1 MYLEKLEVHGFKSFA
16 NKNKLIFSGLVD
28 GQKRGLT
35 AIVGPN
41 GSGKSNVA
49 DSIRWALG
57 EQSLKTLRGKKS
69 EDVIFSGSD
78 KKNQLGMAE
87 VSLYLNNTESN
98 VPIKKLEEGA
108 EENELDQIIK
118 SCPEIVIT
126 RRVYRSGESE
136 YLLNGSRVRLS
147 DIQMLLVKASF
158 GQKTYSVI
166 GQGMVENFLNGSTAE
181 RKDFFDEATGV
192 KQFQIKRDSSLNKL
206 EASYE
211 NLQQVDMLLT
221 EIKPRLKSLTRQIDK
236 LKKRSEIETDL
247 KVNQFNYYHVIWHE
261 INKKLETA
269 NNKFLELEKIKQDR
283 EKKLTKL
290 NEELNKIRSTD
301 NYQEINELQ
310 PQVRDLENQKNQ
322 QLKQLAKLQAEME
335 VQLEAQGQFDVSWL
349 NNKSE
354 ELKIELEKIENEI
367 NSSEKNNFNEVED
380 NFRDEL
386 KNLDQEI
393 DKNYQK
399 RKLIFAQEEE
409 KNHFL
414 KQITKL
420 DAVLE
425 ANLEAQGQFDV
436 SWLNNKNEELVLMLK
451 NNNSEIDELRLQ
463 NNRATE
469 EELRKNL
476 EATRNKIESL
486 NQELNRIK
494 NELKKSSPKENSRE
508 EISKV
513 IEHFIKRLDDLKNE
527 TDLQKIKSE
536 IEEAK
541 KEFQIKI
548 KIFIDGENAD
558 QIQRI
563 KDIQDE
569 LMVLTD
575 ERQNINNQ
583 LNEERLRLSSISERL
598 RLLEDKERQTNREIS
613 DIKEKLA
620 KAQVKFDATAIEN
633 EKQAINKKIAVLDK
647 EIDALKQEEN
657 SQQLQEKKQTIV
669 NKINDCRLKSAS
681 LQERSRLLNDKRNQ
695 LTQEVSSIKVKLE
708 KSQIKFDASSIEK
721 EKSIINNRISEL
733 DKEIKELSAK
743 LETINIA
750 KEKEKSQMF
759 DCQKDINSIQ
769 QEINLI
775 SEEINNL
782 KVEATRQETKLEDLE
797 TTIRNNELN
806 ISEIINHELKE
817 IMIETERWN
826 KKINEAKNQLEQIGS
841 IDPETEKEYNETKER
856 FDFLSNQTN
865 DLNQA
870 IKSLEEI
877 IYELDVNIKNKFDQE
892 FKIISEKFND
902 YFKIL
907 FNGGAARIF
916 KVLLEDA
923 EKEEN
928 KNSDNLKN
936 DGPLNTNPNAVPL
949 SEEKSVLDEK
959 LKKIKFL
966 KKHNSIGL
974 AGIEIQATPPG
985 KKIQAVSMLS
995 GGERALTAIA
1005 LICAIISAN
1014 PSPFVVL
1021 DEVDAALDESNSER
1035 LAKILD
1041 DLSDKTQFIVIT
1053 HNRASMR
1060 RASILYGVT
1069 MESDGISKL
1078 LSIKF
1083 EDFKK

>member
-16 NKNKLIFSGLVD
+16 NKNKLIFSGIVD
-28 GQKRGLT
+28 GEKRGLT

-87 VSLYLNNTESN
+87 VSLFLNNSESKRP
-98 VPIKKLEEGA
+98 VKLLGEG
-108 EENELDQIIK
+108 EVENELDQIIK
-118 SCPEIVIT
+118 TCNEIVIT

-166 GQGMVENFLNGSTAE
+166 GQGMVENFLNGSTAD

-211 NLQQVDMLLT
+211 NLQQVDMLLS
-221 EIKPRLKSLTRQIDK
+221 EIKPRLKSLTRQVEK
-236 LKKRSEIETDL
+236 LKKRSEIEIDL
-247 KVNQFNYYHVIWHE
+247 KTNQFNYYHVTWHE

-269 NNKFLELEKIKQDR
+269 NNKFLELEKVKQDR

-290 NEELNKIRSTD
+290 NEELNKIRNAD
-301 NYQEINELQ
+301 NFQEINELQ
-310 PQVRDLENQKNQ
+310 PQIRDLENQKNQ
-322 QLKQLAKLQAEME
+322 QLKQLAKLQAELE

-354 ELKIELEKIENEI
+354 ELKNELEKIESEI
-367 NSSEKNNFNEVED
+367 NSSEKNNYNQVED
-380 NFRDEL
+380 SLREELRD
-386 KNLDQEI
+386 LDQDI
-393 DKNYQK
+393 DKNYQR
-399 RKLIFAQEEE
+399 RKQIATQEEE
-409 KNHFL
+409 KNHYL

-451 NNNSEIDELRLQ
+451 NNTLEIEELRLQ
-463 NNRATE
+463 NNRETE
-469 EELRKNL
+469 NELRKKL
-476 EATRNKIESL
+476 EITRAKIESL

-494 NELKKSSPKENSRE
+494 NDLKKSNPKENSKE
-508 EISKV
+508 EISRV
-513 IEHFIKRLDDLKNE
+513 IEQFIKRLDDLKNE
-527 TDLQKIKSE
+527 TDLGKIKAE
-536 IEEAK
+536 IEIAK
-541 KEFQIKI
+541 KEFQTKI
-548 KIFIDGENAD
+548 KIFIDGENAE

-598 RLLEDKERQTNREIS
+598 RLLEDKERQTNREIT

-633 EKQAINKKIAVLDK
+633 EKQAINKKINVLDK
-647 EIDALKQEEN
+647 EIDALKQEEK
-657 SQQLQEKKQTIV
+657 SRELQEKRQAIV
-669 NKINDCRLKSAS
+669 NKINDSRLKSAS
-681 LQERSRLLNDKRNQ
+681 LQERARLLNDKRNQ
-695 LTQEVSSIKVKLE
+695 LSSEVENIKIKLE

-721 EKSIINNRISEL
+721 EKTIINQNIQNLNSEIQSLNQKL
-733 DKEIKELSAK
+733 DEV
-743 LETINIA
+743 NVA

-759 DCQKDINSIQ
+759 ECQKNINSIQ
-769 QEINLI
+769 QEINLL
-775 SEEINNL
+775 SDEINNL

-797 TTIRNNELN
+797 QTIRTNELN
-806 ISEIINHELKE
+806 ISEIINHKLKE
-817 IMIETERWN
+817 AIIETERWN

-856 FDFLSNQTN
+856 YDFLSKQTA
-865 DLNQA
+865 DLNEA

-877 IYELDVNIKNKFDQE
+877 IYELDLNIKNRFDQE

-907 FNGGAARIF
+907 FNGGSARIF
-916 KVLLEDA
+916 KVMLEEA

-928 KNSDNLKN
+928 KNAEALQNGTAAISNQNIL
-936 DGPLNTNPNAVPL
+936 TN
-949 SEEKSVLDEK
+949 SEEKGILDEK

-966 KKHNSIGL
+966 KKHNAIGL

-1069 MESDGISKL
+1069 MESDGVSKL

-1083 EDFKK
+1083 EDLKK

>member
-87 VSLYLNNTESN
+87 VSLFLNNSESK
-98 VPIKKLEEGA
+98 VTLKKLEEG
-108 EENELDQIIK
+108 EVENELDQIIK
-118 SCPEIVIT
+118 NCAEIVIT
-126 RRVYRSGESE
+126 RRVYRNGESE

-147 DIQMLLVKASF
+147 DIQMLLIKASF

-206 EASYE
+206 EASYG

-221 EIKPRLKSLTRQIDK
+221 EIKPRLKSLTRQVEK

-269 NNKFLELEKIKQDR
+269 NLKFLELEKVKLDR
-283 EKKLTKL
+283 EKKLNKL
-290 NEELNKIRSTD
+290 NDELNKIRNAD
-301 NYQEINELQ
+301 NFQEINELQ
-310 PQVRDLENQKNQ
+310 PQIKDLENQKNQ
-322 QLKQLAKLQAEME
+322 QLKQLAKLQAELE

-354 ELKIELEKIENEI
+354 ELKNDLEKIENEI
-367 NSSEKNNFNEVED
+367 NSSEKNNYKQLED
-380 NFRDEL
+380 SLRDEL
-386 KNLDQEI
+386 KIVDTDI
-393 DKNYQK
+393 DKNYIR
-399 RKLIFAQEEE
+399 RKQIATQEEE
-409 KNHFL
+409 KNYFL

-436 SWLNNKNEELVLMLK
+436 SWLNNKYEELSLMLK
-451 NNNSEIDELRLQ
+451 NNSSEIEELRLQ
-463 NNRATE
+463 NNRDLET
-469 EELRKNL
+469 ELRRKL
-476 EATRNKIESL
+476 DLVRNKIEEL
-486 NQELNRIK
+486 NQELNKIK
-494 NELKKSSPKENSRE
+494 NNLKKSSPKENSSE

-513 IEHFIKRLDDLKNE
+513 IEEFLKKLDDLKNE
-527 TDLQKIKSE
+527 TDLNKIKAV
-536 IEEAK
+536 IQLAK
-541 KEFQIKI
+541 NDFKIKI
-548 KIFIDGENAD
+548 KIFIDGENSE
-558 QIQRI
+558 QINRI
-563 KDIQDE
+563 KEIQDE
-569 LMVLTD
+569 LMALTD

-598 RLLEDKERQTNREIS
+598 RLLEDKERQTNREIT

-620 KAQVKFDATAIEN
+620 KAQVKFDATSIEN
-633 EKQAINKKIAVLDK
+633 EKQAINKKIVALDK
-647 EIDALKQEEN
+647 ELESLKHEEK
-657 SQQLQEKKQTIV
+657 SRELQEKRQEIV
-669 NKINDCRLKSAS
+669 SKINDSRLKSSA
-681 LQERSRLLNDKRNQ
+681 LQERARLLNDRRNQ
-695 LTQEVSSIKVKLE
+695 LSSEVQNIKIKLE
-708 KSQIKFDASSIEK
+708 KSQVKFDASGIER
-721 EKSIINNRISEL
+721 EKTVINTKLNGLNNEL
-733 DKEIKELSAK
+733 KNLNEK
-743 LETINIA
+743 LDGINIA
-750 KEKEKSQMF
+750 KESEKSQMF
-759 DCQKDINSIQ
+759 DCQKDINVIQ
-769 QEINLI
+769 QEINLL

-782 KVEATRQETKLEDLE
+782 RVEATRQETKLEDLE
-797 TTIRNNELN
+797 ATIRNNELN
-806 ISEIINHELKE
+806 IQEIINHQLKE
-817 IMIETERWN
+817 SVIETERWN
-826 KKINEAKNQLEQIGS
+826 RKINEAKNQLEQIGS

-856 FDFLSNQTN
+856 FDFLSNQTA

-877 IYELDVNIKNKFDQE
+877 IYELDLNIKNRFDQE

-916 KVLLEDA
+916 KVMLEDA

-928 KNSDNLKN
+928 KNSEITGNGITPTAQN
-936 DGPLNTNPNAVPL
+936 NNNTNN
-949 SEEKSVLDEK
+949 EEKNILDEK

-966 KKHNSIGL
+966 KKHNAVGL

-1069 MESDGISKL
+1069 MESDGVSKL

-1083 EDFKK
+1083 DDLKK